1 MAATATI
8 RELRNQFPKVRKLV
22 EQEGEVV
29 VTDQGKPTYRLTAY
43 TPAHPTGAPVPKNYL
58 ERLRRHQP
66 RSVSAATANALHE
79 DNRGDR

>member
-8 RELRNQFPKVRKLV
+8 RELRNQFPRVRKLV

-43 TPAHPTGAPVPKNYL
+43 TPASQTKAPASKNYV

-66 RSVSAATANALHE
+66 RSLSATAAKVLHE